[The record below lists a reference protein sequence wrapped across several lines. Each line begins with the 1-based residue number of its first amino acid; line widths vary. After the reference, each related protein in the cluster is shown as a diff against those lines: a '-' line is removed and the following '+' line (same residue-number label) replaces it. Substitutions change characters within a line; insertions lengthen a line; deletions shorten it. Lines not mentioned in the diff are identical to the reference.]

1 MRSNCKPL
9 PPAFFLPLP
18 TVVAP
23 ALIGKLLIRRLGGHE
38 RRARIVETEAYLGT
52 SDAAAHASHG
62 LTRRT
67 AILFGPP
74 GRAYIYLSYG
84 IHLCLNVST
93 CAEGE
98 AGGVL
103 FRAAFEWR
111 GPLRGSAARP
121 AFARAGLG
129 TPEPQTGTNE
139 WRGPLRGS
147 AARPAFTRAGLGT
160 PEPQTGAA
168 PSFAAAG
175 DYRAL
180 SGPGKLTRGLAITAD
195 LNGCDLTRP
204 GPLFLAT
211 DLAIDPAEDNAARGS
226 IVITTRVGISKA
238 AEQPYRYY
246 LEGHPA
252 VSGRRTP
259 VLGRIAA
266 IP

>member
-129 TPEPQTGTNE
+129 TPEPQTG
-139 WRGPLRGS
+139 
-147 AARPAFTRAGLGT
+147 
-160 PEPQTGAA
+160 AA

>member
-1 MRSNCKPL
+1 MRSSCKAL
-9 PPAFFLPLP
+9 PADFFLPSP
-18 TVVAP
+18 AVVAP

-93 CAEGE
+93 CADGE

-103 FRAAFEWR
+103 FRAAIDWR
-111 GPLRGSAARP
+111 GPLRGSAAPP
-121 AFARAGLG
+121 AYARAGLG
-129 TPEPQTGTNE
+129 TPEPQTGTA
-139 WRGPLRGS
+139 PSLPS
-147 AARPAFTRAGLGT
+147 L
-160 PEPQTGAA
+160 
-168 PSFAAAG
+168 PSFAAGG
-175 DYRAL
+175 DDRAL

-204 GPLFLAT
+204 GPLFLAG
-211 DLAIDPAEDNAARGS
+211 DGAARGP

>member
-1 MRSNCKPL
+1 MRSSCKAL
-9 PPAFFLPLP
+9 PADFFLPSP

-23 ALIGKLLIRRLGGHE
+23 ALIGKLLIRRLRGHE

-93 CAEGE
+93 CADGE

-103 FRAAFEWR
+103 FRAAIDWR
-111 GPLRGSAARP
+111 GPLRGSAAPP
-121 AFARAGLG
+121 AYARAGLG
-129 TPEPQTGTNE
+129 TPEPQPGTND
-139 WRGPLRGS
+139 WRGPLCGS
-147 AARPAFTRAGLGT
+147 AAPPAYARAGLGT

-168 PSFAAAG
+168 PSLPSFAAGG
-175 DYRAL
+175 DDRAL

-204 GPLFLAT
+204 GPLFLA
-211 DLAIDPAEDNAARGS
+211 DDGAARGP

-252 VSGRRTP
+252 ISGRRTP